1 MDCRLLYPVQR
12 EIEDIVVVK
21 RSGFR
26 SLLVRRIDRPRQ
38 QERDLLLTE
47 TAMRAQP
54 MSGELTKIVILP
66 PRADNGLA
74 IAEDREIPL
83 PVDRKLELLADR
95 FLVENQFDAGQLSGW
110 RAPNY
115 SKTVVPSNPRDAKG
129 LLIAAIEDPDPVIF
143 LEPKRLY
150 NGPFDGYPNRPVTP
164 WSKHELGEVPDGHF
178 AVSLG
183 TAAVRRQGTALT
195 VLTYGTMVYVAEAA
209 VVDTDVDAEI
219 IDLRT
224 LMPLDL
230 GTIEASVRTTGRCVI
245 IRICS
250 VVCFLPLFLCVVRLR
265 NSPNANPHR
274 TFLDDRSRDVGEAGL
289 LAPRCGAKRG
299 APRHEKRIAILHR
312 APQIPALA
320 ASLQRSRQRHLL

>member
-95 FLVENQFDAGQLSGW
+95 FLVENQFDAGQRPGKRHHRLDITGLSQMH
-110 RAPNY
+110 
-115 SKTVVPSNPRDAKG
+115 
-129 LLIAAIEDPDPVIF
+129 PD
-143 LEPKRLY
+143 E
-150 NGPFDGYPNRPVTP
+150 
-164 WSKHELGEVPDGHF
+164 
-178 AVSLG
+178 
-183 TAAVRRQGTALT
+183 
-195 VLTYGTMVYVAEAA
+195 
-209 VVDTDVDAEI
+209 
-219 IDLRT
+219 
-224 LMPLDL
+224 
-230 GTIEASVRTTGRCVI
+230 
-245 IRICS
+245 
-250 VVCFLPLFLCVVRLR
+250 
-265 NSPNANPHR
+265 
-274 TFLDDRSRDVGEAGL
+274 
-289 LAPRCGAKRG
+289 
-299 APRHEKRIAILHR
+299 
-312 APQIPALA
+312 
-320 ASLQRSRQRHLL
+320 